1 MHIFLNT
8 NGRLVRGAPTPN
20 LIWSGVRVHSE
31 GIHPE
36 ENSRPTL
43 TNRMLK
49 IFKKIDLTI
58 DDEEILRLL
67 AHQKRKEK
75 PSKTKLS
82 SLIEETKALSK
93 KLLHPQGMFEV
104 VDKEAL
110 KSEKCFEQTDKVA
123 LGLCTIGDELE
134 NKISELNQKGELAQ
148 AVILDAIGSVAAE
161 STADFVNLQI
171 CEWCKKRGLSTS
183 QRFSPGYGNWSLGGQ
198 KFIFSLLP
206 AERIKVKLNQSCMM
220 IPRKSV
226 SFAIKIGEEFEGLK
240 KIRVCE
246 ICNLKNCLYR
256 K

>member
-1 MHIFLNT
+1 M
-8 NGRLVRGAPTPN
+8 VRGVPTPN
-20 LIWSGVRVHSE
+20 LIWSGVRVHPE

-36 ENSRPTL
+36 GIHPEGNSRPTL
-43 TNRMLK
+43 ANRMLK

-67 AHQKRKEK
+67 AHHKRKEK
-75 PSKTKLS
+75 PGNPKLS
-82 SLIEETKALSK
+82 NLIEETESFSK
-93 KLLHPQGMFEV
+93 ELLYPQGMFKV

-134 NKISELNQKGELAQ
+134 KKVSELNQKGELAR

-161 STADFVNLQI
+161 SAADFVNLQI
-171 CEWCKKRGLSTS
+171 CEWCKKKGLSTS
-183 QRFSPGYGNWSLGGQ
+183 QRFSPGYGDWSLEGQ

-240 KIRVCE
+240 KKRICE
-246 ICNLKNCLYR
+246 TCNLKNCPYR